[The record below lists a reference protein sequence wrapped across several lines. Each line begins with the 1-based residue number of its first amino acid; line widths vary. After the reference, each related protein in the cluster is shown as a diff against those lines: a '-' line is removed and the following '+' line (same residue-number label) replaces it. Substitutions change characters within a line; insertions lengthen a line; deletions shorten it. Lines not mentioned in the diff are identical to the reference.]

1 MVNATVTITIIDTGT
16 QRVFFMVAES
26 QSSSR
31 SARLHYNPGLL
42 CIMPPSVMMVV
53 AVM

>member
-1 MVNATVTITIIDTGT
+1 MVNATVTITIIDTRT
-16 QRVFFMVAES
+16 QRVFFMVAGFTA
-26 QSSSR
+26 
-31 SARLHYNPGLL
+31 ARYNPGLL